1 MDNHPCYTNKNEKRM
16 GEIIMKALILA
27 EKPSVGR
34 DIAKAMGVNDQKK
47 GYFENK
53 QYIVTWALGH
63 LVTNATP
70 EEYDKKFKEWKL
82 SELPIIP
89 DYMKHVVIKK
99 TRSQFNTVQHL
110 MKRDDVQS
118 IIIATDAGREGEL
131 VARLIIEKAKIK
143 KPIKRLWISS
153 VTEKAI
159 REGFKNLKPGKAY
172 DNLYKAALCRSE
184 ADWIVGINATRA
196 LTTKY
201 DAQLS
206 CGRVQ
211 TPTLNLVK
219 MRQDEIQS
227 FKPERYYQ
235 MNVEVDGYK
244 FKWLTQN
251 SDRIFDK
258 EKIESLKI
266 KLQNKKGEIKKV
278 NKKKKTKYP
287 QKLYDLTSLQQTAYQ
302 RYKMSAK
309 ETLNTMQTLYEQHK
323 VLTYPRTDSNYL
335 TSDMV
340 SSLKDRVST
349 LTATPLKSYAVPLIK
364 KEIRAGKHFVDNTK
378 VSDHHAIVP
387 TEVRANMDQLSPR
400 EQKIYMLVA
409 ERFLEV
415 LLPTYQYEETTV
427 DLTVEGENFKLVQ
440 EVAIDLG
447 FKAIHQEEAV
457 VKALPFKEHEQVIIQ
472 KVNVIGKDT
481 EPPAYFNEGTLLKAM
496 ESPQLFFN
504 LNDKKMSKTL
514 NETGGIGTVATRADI
529 IEKLYSSNVI
539 EAVQGKIKIT
549 PKGKQ
554 LLNLAPEQLTSPALT
569 AEWEMKLTQIE
580 KGQYQKEAFMKEM
593 RSFTKEIIS
602 DIKNSDDKF
611 KHDNLT
617 ATECPTCG
625 KFMLKVKTKNGQM
638 LVCQDP
644 TCKTKK
650 NQQRVTNARCPNCK
664 KKLTL
669 YGTGKTAVYRC
680 VCGHTESQEHMDK
693 RLKNKKTGKI
703 SKKEMNKY
711 MKNEEVE
718 NNPFKDALKDLKL

>member
-1 MDNHPCYTNKNEKRM
+1 
-16 GEIIMKALILA
+16 MKALVLA

-34 DIAKAMGVNDQKK
+34 DIAKALGIHDQKK

-53 QYIVTWALGH
+53 NYIVTWALGH

-70 EEYDKKFKEWKL
+70 EEYDKKFKEWNL
-82 SELPIIP
+82 NVLPIIP

-110 MKRDDVQS
+110 MKRDDVNS

-131 VARLIIEKAKIK
+131 VARLIIEKAKVK
-143 KPIKRLWISS
+143 KQIKRLWISS

-159 REGFKNLKPGKAY
+159 KAGFQNLKPGEAY
-172 DNLYKAALCRSE
+172 NNLYQAALCRSE

-211 TPTLNLVK
+211 TPTLNLVQ
-219 MRQDEIQS
+219 MRQQEIQS
-227 FKPERYYQ
+227 FKPEKYYQ
-235 MNVEVDGYK
+235 MNIEVEGYK
-244 FKWLTQN
+244 FKWLSKSGDKT
-251 SDRIFDK
+251 FDADL
-258 EKIESLKI
+258 IEQVKQ
-266 KLQNKKGEIKKV
+266 KVQNKKGIIQ
-278 NKKKKTKYP
+278 NITKKKKTKYP

-309 ETLNTMQTLYEQHK
+309 ETLNTMQALYEQHK

-335 TSDMV
+335 TDDMV
-340 SSLKDRVST
+340 SSLKERVSS
-349 LTATPLKSYAVPLIK
+349 LSATPLKSHAAPLLK
-364 KEIRAGKHFVDNTK
+364 KPIRAGKHFVDNKK

-387 TEVRANMDQLSPR
+387 TEVRPNFDQLSPR

-415 LLPTYQYEETTV
+415 LLPPYQYEETTV
-427 DLTVEGENFKLVQ
+427 TLTCEGETFKLTQ
-440 EVAIDLG
+440 EVAVELG
-447 FKAIHQEEAV
+447 FKELYEEKTH
-457 VKALPFKEHEQVIIQ
+457 VKALPFEEQQHVNIQ
-472 KVNVIGKDT
+472 KVNVVSKDT

-496 ESPQLFFN
+496 ESPHHFFK
-504 LNDKKMSKTL
+504 LKDKKMAQTL

-554 LLNLAPEQLTSPALT
+554 LLNLAPEQLTSPELT
-569 AEWEMKLTQIE
+569 ADWEMKLTQIE
-580 KGQYQKEAFMKEM
+580 KGNYSKNKFMNEM
-593 RSFTKEIIS
+593 RNFTREIIA
-602 DIKNSDDKF
+602 DIKESDDKF
-611 KHDNLT
+611 KHDNIT
-617 ATECPTCG
+617 TTECPTCG
-625 KFMLKVKTKNGQM
+625 KFMLKVKTKYGQM

-650 NQQRVTNARCPNCK
+650 NQQRQTNARCPNCK

-669 YGTGKTAVYRC
+669 YGTGKKATYRC
-680 VCGHTESQEHMDK
+680 VCGHTETQEHMDE
-693 RLKNKKTGKI
+693 RLKNRKSGKI
-703 SKKEMNKY
+703 GKKEMKKY
-711 MKNEEVE
+711 MQTEEVE
-718 NNPFKDALKDLKL
+718 NNPFKDALKGLKF

>member
-1 MDNHPCYTNKNEKRM
+1 
-16 GEIIMKALILA
+16 MKALVLA

-34 DIAKAMGVNDQKK
+34 DIAKALGIHDQKK

-53 QYIVTWALGH
+53 NYIVTWALGH

-70 EEYDKKFKEWKL
+70 EEYDKKFKEWNL
-82 SELPIIP
+82 NVLPIIP

-110 MKRDDVQS
+110 MKRDDVNS

-131 VARLIIEKAKIK
+131 VARLIIEKAKVK
-143 KPIKRLWISS
+143 KQIQRLWISS

-159 REGFKNLKPGKAY
+159 KAGFQNLKPGEAY
-172 DNLYKAALCRSE
+172 NNLYQAALCRSE

-211 TPTLNLVK
+211 TPTLNLVQ
-219 MRQDEIQS
+219 MRQQEIQS
-227 FKPERYYQ
+227 FKPEKYYQ
-235 MNVEVDGYK
+235 MNIEVEGYK
-244 FKWLTQN
+244 FKWLSKSGDKT
-251 SDRIFDK
+251 FDADL
-258 EKIESLKI
+258 IEQVKQ
-266 KLQNKKGEIKKV
+266 KVQNKKGIIQ
-278 NKKKKTKYP
+278 NITKKKKTKYP

-309 ETLNTMQTLYEQHK
+309 ETLNTMQALYEQHK

-335 TSDMV
+335 TDDMV
-340 SSLKDRVST
+340 SSLKERVSS
-349 LTATPLKSYAVPLIK
+349 LSATPLKSHAAPLLK
-364 KEIRAGKHFVDNTK
+364 KPIRAGKHFVDNKK

-387 TEVRANMDQLSPR
+387 TEVRPNFDQLSPR

-415 LLPTYQYEETTV
+415 LLPPYQYEETTV
-427 DLTVEGENFKLVQ
+427 TLTCEGETFKLTQ
-440 EVAIDLG
+440 EVAVELG
-447 FKAIHQEEAV
+447 FKELYEEKTH
-457 VKALPFKEHEQVIIQ
+457 VKALPFEEQQHVNIQ
-472 KVNVIGKDT
+472 KVNVVSKDT

-496 ESPQLFFN
+496 ESPHHFFK
-504 LNDKKMSKTL
+504 LKDKKMAQTL

-554 LLNLAPEQLTSPALT
+554 LLNLAPEQLTSPELT
-569 AEWEMKLTQIE
+569 ADWEMKLTQIE
-580 KGQYQKEAFMKEM
+580 KGNYSKNKFMNEM
-593 RSFTKEIIS
+593 RNFTREIIA
-602 DIKNSDDKF
+602 DIKESDDKF
-611 KHDNLT
+611 KHDNIT
-617 ATECPTCG
+617 TTECPTCG
-625 KFMLKVKTKNGQM
+625 KFMLKVKTKYGQM

-650 NQQRVTNARCPNCK
+650 NQQRQTNARCPNCK

-669 YGTGKTAVYRC
+669 YGTGKKATYRC
-680 VCGHTESQEHMDK
+680 VCGHTETQEHMDE
-693 RLKNKKTGKI
+693 RLKNRKSGKI
-703 SKKEMNKY
+703 GKKEMKKY
-711 MKNEEVE
+711 MQTEEVE
-718 NNPFKDALKDLKL
+718 NNPFKDALKGLKF

>member
-1 MDNHPCYTNKNEKRM
+1 
-16 GEIIMKALILA
+16 MKELILA

-34 DIAKAMGVNDQKK
+34 DIAKALGIHDQKK

-70 EEYDKKFKEWKL
+70 EEYDKKFKEWDL
-82 SELPIIP
+82 NVLPIIP
-89 DYMKHVVIKK
+89 EHMKHVVIKK
-99 TRSQFNTVQHL
+99 TRSQYNTVQHL
-110 MKRDDVQS
+110 MKRDDVKS

-131 VARLIIEKAKIK
+131 VARLIIEKARIK
-143 KPIKRLWISS
+143 KPLKRLWISS

-159 REGFKNLKPGKAY
+159 RDGFKNLKSGKAY
-172 DNLYKAALCRSE
+172 ENLYKAALCRSE

-211 TPTLNLVK
+211 TPTLNLVQ

-227 FKPERYYQ
+227 FKPEKYYQ
-235 MNVEVDGYK
+235 MDIDVEGYK
-244 FKWLTQN
+244 FKWTTAQG
-251 SDRIFDK
+251 DKIFDLQRL
-258 EKIESLKI
+258 ESI
-266 KLQNKKGEIKKV
+266 KDKLNNKKGTISRIV
-278 NKKKKTKYP
+278 KKKKTKYP

-309 ETLNTMQTLYEQHK
+309 ETLNTMQSLYEQHK

-335 TSDMV
+335 TTDMISSLKERV
-340 SSLKDRVST
+340 SSLS
-349 LTATPLKSYAVPLIK
+349 ATPLKSHSVPLLK
-364 KEIRAGKHFVDNTK
+364 KEIRAGKHFVDNQK

-387 TEVRANMDQLSPR
+387 TEVRPNMEQLSSR
-400 EQKIYMLVA
+400 EKYIYILVA

-415 LLPTYQYEETTV
+415 LLPPYQYEETTV
-427 DLTVEGENFKLVQ
+427 EIQAEGETFKLVQ
-440 EVAIDLG
+440 EVATDLG
-447 FKAIHQEEAV
+447 FKAIHQEQTV
-457 VKALPFKEHEQVIIQ
+457 VKALPFKENEQVSIQRVNIIS
-472 KVNVIGKDT
+472 KDT

-496 ESPQLFFN
+496 ESPQRFFK
-504 LNDKKMSKTL
+504 LSDKKMSQTL

-539 EAVQGKIKIT
+539 EAVQGKIKTT

-554 LLNLAPEQLTSPALT
+554 LLNLAPKQLTSPELT
-569 AEWEMKLTQIE
+569 AKWEMKLTQIE
-580 KGQYQKEAFMKEM
+580 KGQYQKEQFIKEM
-593 RSFTKEIIS
+593 RDFTKEIIS

-611 KHDNLT
+611 KHDNIT
-617 ATECPTCG
+617 TTECPTCG

-650 NQQRVTNARCPNCK
+650 NQQRQTNARCPNCK

-669 YGTGKTAVYRC
+669 YGTGKNATYRC
-680 VCGHTESQEHMDK
+680 VCGHTETQAHMDE
-693 RLKNKKTGKI
+693 RLKNRKTGKI
-703 SKKEMNKY
+703 GKKEMKKY
-711 MKNEEVE
+711 MQNDEVE
-718 NNPFKDALKDLKL
+718 NNPFKDALKGLKL